1 MSFLHYIE
9 LLCYFCNVENIIL
22 NCNEFTMQRKAI
34 TLGVDIGGT
43 NTKIGV
49 VNDIGEVLA
58 HSSFPTNAGKNFRE
72 FIHRFEFE
80 IDVLRTKINPSMD
93 LLGVGIGAPN
103 ANFYTGRMEYAVNFN
118 WGKLVPIVDSIQNLL
133 NVPTVITNDANA
145 AAVGEMRFGAA
156 QNMKNFVLI
165 TLGTGLGSGIVVDGK
180 LVHGKHGLAGEMG
193 HIAVRPDGRMCN
205 CGNRGCLETYASAT
219 GIKRTVFKLMADMNG
234 TSPLRGIPFNKMT
247 AKMITEAALRG
258 DKLAQRAFIYTG
270 KILGTKLADTV
281 SYLNPE
287 AIILSG
293 GLTRAGDLLVK
304 PTKEYMEKYMF
315 PVFRGKIELMLSKL
329 NGANTAV
336 LGAGALAWD
345 FIEQKEN
352 SNAMLLVN

>member
-1 MSFLHYIE
+1 
-9 LLCYFCNVENIIL
+9 
-22 NCNEFTMQRKAI
+22 MQRKAV

-49 VNDIGEVLA
+49 VGEHGNVLV
-58 HSSFPTNAGKNFRE
+58 HSSFPTNAEQNFKE
-72 FIHRFEFE
+72 FINRFEFE
-80 IDVLRTKINPSMD
+80 IEVLRSKINEPCD

-103 ANFYTGRMEYAVNFN
+103 ANFYTGRMEYPVNFN
-118 WGKLVPIVDSIQNLL
+118 WGETVPIVDSIQDLL

-156 QNMKNFVLI
+156 KDMKNFVLI

-193 HIAVRPDGRMCN
+193 HIAVRPDGRRCN

-219 GIKRTVFKLMADMNG
+219 GIKRTVFKFMADMNG
-234 TSPLRGIPFNKMT
+234 TSPLRNIAFHDMT
-247 AKMITEAALRG
+247 AKMITEAALNG
-258 DKLAQRAFIYTG
+258 DGLASKAFIYTG
-270 KILGTKLADTV
+270 EILGTKLADTV

-293 GLTRAGDLLVK
+293 GLTKAGDLLMK
-304 PTKEYMEKYMF
+304 PTREYMEKYMF
-315 PVFRGKIELMLSKL
+315 PVFRGKIQLLTSTLS
-329 NGANTAV
+329 GANTAV

-345 FIEQKEN
+345 YIEQKEN
-352 SNAMLLVN
+352 SNSMLLVH

>member
-1 MSFLHYIE
+1 
-9 LLCYFCNVENIIL
+9 
-22 NCNEFTMQRKAI
+22 MQRKAV

-49 VNDIGEVLA
+49 IDDSGNVLA
-58 HSSFPTNAGKNFRE
+58 HSSFPTNAEENFNE
-72 FIHRFEFE
+72 FINRFEFE
-80 IDVLRTKINPSMD
+80 IDVLRTKINVSSD

-103 ANFYTGRMEYAVNFN
+103 ANFYTGRMEYPVNFN
-118 WGKLVPIVDSIQNLL
+118 WGEMVPIVDAIQSLL

-156 QNMKNFVLI
+156 KGMKDFVLI

-193 HIAVRPDGRMCN
+193 HIVVRHDGRKCN

-219 GIKRTVFKLMADMNG
+219 GIKRTVFKFMADMNG
-234 TSPLRGIPFNKMT
+234 TSPLRDIAFHDMT
-247 AKMITEAALRG
+247 AKMITEAALAG
-258 DKLAQRAFIYTG
+258 DGLASKSFIYTG
-270 KILGTKLADTV
+270 EILGTKLADTV
-281 SYLNPE
+281 AYLNPE

-293 GLTRAGDLLVK
+293 GLTRAGDLLMK

-315 PVFRGKIELMLSKL
+315 PVFRGKIQLLTSTL
-329 NGANTAV
+329 DGANTAV

-352 SNAMLLVN
+352 SNSMMLVH

>member
-1 MSFLHYIE
+1 MAFS
-9 LLCYFCNVENIIL
+9 
-22 NCNEFTMQRKAI
+22 TQRKPV
-34 TLGVDIGGT
+34 TLGIDIGGT

-49 VNDIGEVLA
+49 IDHSGNVLA
-58 HSSFPTNAGKNFRE
+58 HSSFPTNADKNFEE
-72 FIHRFEFE
+72 FINRVEFE
-80 IDVLRTKINPSMD
+80 IEVLKTKIDIPTK

-118 WGKLVPIVDSIQNLL
+118 WGEMVPIVDAVQNLL

-165 TLGTGLGSGIVVDGK
+165 TLGTGLGSGIVIDGK

-193 HIAVRPDGRMCN
+193 HIAVRPDGRKCN
-205 CGNRGCLETYASAT
+205 CGNHGCLETYASAT
-219 GIKRTVFKLMADMNG
+219 GIKRTVFKFMADMNG
-234 TSPLRGIPFNKMT
+234 TSPLREIAFHDMT
-247 AKMITEAALRG
+247 AEMITKAALAG
-258 DKLAQRAFIYTG
+258 DGLASRAFIYTG
-270 KILGTKLADTV
+270 EILGTKLADTV

-293 GLTRAGDLLVK
+293 GLTKAGDLLMK

-315 PVFRGKIELMLSKL
+315 PVFRGKIQLMTSTLK
-329 NGANTAV
+329 GANTAV

-345 FIEQKEN
+345 FIEQKQH
-352 SNAMLLVN
+352 SDSMLLVHEM

>member
-1 MSFLHYIE
+1 
-9 LLCYFCNVENIIL
+9 
-22 NCNEFTMQRKAI
+22 MQRKAI

-49 VNDIGEVLA
+49 IDDLGNVLA
-58 HSSFPTNAGKNFRE
+58 HSSFPTNAKENFNE
-72 FIHRFEFE
+72 FINRFEFE
-80 IDVLRTKINPSMD
+80 IDVLRTKINQPAN

-103 ANFYTGRMEYAVNFN
+103 ANFYTGRMEYPVNFN
-118 WGKLVPIVDSIQNLL
+118 WGEMVPIVDAIQNLL

-156 QNMKNFVLI
+156 KNMKNFVLI

-180 LVHGKHGLAGEMG
+180 LVHGRHGLAGEMG
-193 HIAVRPDGRMCN
+193 HIAVRPDGRKCN

-219 GIKRTVFKLMADMNG
+219 GIKRTVFKLMADMNVA
-234 TSPLRGIPFNKMT
+234 SPLRDITFQNMT
-247 AKMITEAALRG
+247 AKMITEAALAG
-258 DKLAQRAFIYTG
+258 DELASNAFIYTG
-270 KILGTKLADTV
+270 EILGTKLADTV

-293 GLTRAGDLLVK
+293 GLTKAGDLLMK

-315 PVFRGKIELMLSKL
+315 PVFRGKIKLMTSTLS
-329 NGANTAV
+329 GANTAV
-336 LGAGALAWD
+336 LGTGALAWD

-352 SNAMLLVN
+352 SHAMSLMH